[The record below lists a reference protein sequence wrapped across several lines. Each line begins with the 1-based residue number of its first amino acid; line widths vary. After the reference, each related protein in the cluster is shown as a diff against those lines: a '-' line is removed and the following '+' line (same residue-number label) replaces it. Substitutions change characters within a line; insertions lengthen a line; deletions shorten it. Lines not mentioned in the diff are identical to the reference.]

1 MYYSDDPVRDYD
13 RYCAEQERAIAR
25 LPICVDCDEPI
36 QDDHYYEI
44 NDEVI
49 CPDCMESNYRKE
61 VDDFER

>member
-36 QDDHYYEI
+36 QDEDAYYI
-44 NDEVI
+44 NGEWI
-49 CPDCMESNYRKE
+49 CLDCMDSYRRE
-61 VDDFER
+61 VLPE